1 MEKPIFSDD
10 VKFGYKQGNSLQK
23 RLCLFTAN
31 WPLMP
36 LHLFLYVGTDLVL
49 PAGLPAK
56 GQVKVRA
63 PVGRTQLEK
72 KRWKICNHP
81 RAYLLHK
88 ITWFRLRGSPK
99 SNIWPK
105 ASSSIRS
112 DQLAQSFCPVGSWNA
127 KAEPAQLLPLPGLK
141 CLGHLMETLMLDI
154 WTGLAETVALKSG
167 AGSWD
172 RVLGASNPH
181 LFIWVLPWTCWVP
194 SSKSLLALCL
204 NFSSYKMGVIILTYP
219 TGCCED

>member
-56 GQVKVRA
+56 GQVEVRA

-72 KRWKICNHP
+72 KCWKICNHP
-81 RAYLLHK
+81 RTYLLHK
-88 ITWFRLRGSPK
+88 SDGS
-99 SNIWPK
+99 
-105 ASSSIRS
+105 
-112 DQLAQSFCPVGSWNA
+112 GSGGPIN
-127 KAEPAQLLPLPGLK
+127 PTSGLK
-141 CLGHLMETLMLDI
+141 QAHPLDQ
-154 WTGLAETVALKSG
+154 T
-167 AGSWD
+167 
-172 RVLGASNPH
+172 
-181 LFIWVLPWTCWVP
+181 
-194 SSKSLLALCL
+194 SLLRVFVHWGLETPRLSLHSFFHCQ
-204 NFSSYKMGVIILTYP
+204 
-219 TGCCED
+219 D